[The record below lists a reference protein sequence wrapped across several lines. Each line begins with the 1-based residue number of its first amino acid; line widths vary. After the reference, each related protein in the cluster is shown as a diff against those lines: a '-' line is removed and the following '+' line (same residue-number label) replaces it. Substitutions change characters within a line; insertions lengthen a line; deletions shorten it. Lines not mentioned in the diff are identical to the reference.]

1 MILLIQDSPLGSLDL
16 WPHAA
21 KEQRVKDLSEKHKF
35 VQETIADID
44 DLAFWF
50 LNNPH
55 YMTDEIG
62 VMLEVSLSRLQA
74 LESAVVIKMRQMAEN
89 KLADAMQNR
98 VKSKER
104 IDATRKEIEDRITKP
119 TRAAAKAK
127 PRARA
132 AAGGSGRGKAVKAR
146 R

>member
-1 MILLIQDSPLGSLDL
+1 VILLMQDSPLGSLDL
-16 WPHAA
+16 WPRAA
-21 KEQRVKDLSEKHKF
+21 KEQRVKDLSDKHKF
-35 VQETIADID
+35 IQETIADID

-74 LESAVVIKMRQMAEN
+74 LESAVVIKMRQIAEN

-98 VKSKER
+98 AKSKER

-127 PRARA
+127 PRPRA
-132 AAGGSGRGKAVKAR
+132 ATGGSGRGKAVKAR

>member
-1 MILLIQDSPLGSLDL
+1 MQDSPLGSLDL
-16 WPHAA
+16 WPRAA
-21 KEQRVKDLSEKHKF
+21 KEQRVKDLSDKHKF
-35 VQETIADID
+35 IQETIADID

-74 LESAVVIKMRQMAEN
+74 LESAVVIKMRQIAEN

-98 VKSKER
+98 AKSKER

-127 PRARA
+127 PRPRA
-132 AAGGSGRGKAVKAR
+132 ATGGSGRGKAVKAR

>member
-1 MILLIQDSPLGSLDL
+1 
-16 WPHAA
+16 
-21 KEQRVKDLSEKHKF
+21 VKDLSEKHKF

>member
-1 MILLIQDSPLGSLDL
+1 M
-16 WPHAA
+16 
-21 KEQRVKDLSEKHKF
+21 KDLSEKHKF